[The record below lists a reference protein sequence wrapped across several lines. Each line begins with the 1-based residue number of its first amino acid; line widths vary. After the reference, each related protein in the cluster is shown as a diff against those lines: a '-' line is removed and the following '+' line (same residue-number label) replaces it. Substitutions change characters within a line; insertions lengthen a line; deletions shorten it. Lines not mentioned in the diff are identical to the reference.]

1 MSPRRLAYPVT
12 VFLSAFLL
20 FQVQFIAAK
29 RLLPWFGGVPA
40 VWTTCMLF
48 FQVLLLLGYAYA
60 HLASAR
66 LGTGKRRAVHAALV
80 ALSLLAVLARVAA
93 GGPAVIPGLGSR
105 PTDPGSP
112 VRQILAILLGS
123 VGLPYFVLST
133 TGPLL
138 QTWYAASNAGRSP
151 YRLYAWSNLGSLL
164 ALVTYPFVVEP
175 LLSLRAQGAVW
186 AGGYIVFAAAVILVA
201 IREPRAAIDSATPA
215 TASKPVDGMKAPNA
229 SLRALWLGLA
239 AGPSILFLAVTNQ
252 MCQEVAVIPLLWVLP
267 LGLYLLSL
275 VLCFESDRAYRR
287 SPWSVA
293 LVLSAA
299 GTSAILAKGPSAGVP
314 LQIAVLSAVLLSAAM
329 VCHGE
334 LSRLKPGPRHLTSFY
349 MAVAAGGAAGGIFVG
364 LVAPRLFRA
373 FWELPLGLWGCG
385 LLFMAALARDKASA
399 FHAGPVLP
407 SAMGLMVLL
416 LASPLV
422 VGGGTGPILGVGAA
436 VAAVALLA
444 LARRAVPA
452 GTLVRVCT
460 AATWLLIGC
469 DLLGQAL
476 ASVVHARWVT
486 RNFYGTLRVDERKAD
501 VSGEAYFALKH
512 GQVTHGL
519 QYRSPALE
527 NEPTAYFGRASGVGL
542 AIRALR
548 DRAPGRPL
556 RLAVVGLGIGTL
568 AAYGEPRDELRFYE
582 INPTVIELARGR
594 GGFFRFLKDTAA
606 TVSIAPG
613 DARISLEREGSPLDL
628 DLLAVDAFNSDS
640 IPVHLLTR
648 EALEV
653 YLRHL
658 RNPEGLLALHL
669 SNRFLELRPVALA
682 LARDRGLAFGS
693 ISTTP
698 ARELEFP
705 SVWAL
710 LTRDEALLSTPALR
724 EAMDRGPMAPGRLW
738 SDDHSD
744 LLRALR

>member
-1 MSPRRLAYPVT
+1 MVGTAAYPFA

-60 HLASAR
+60 HLVTAR
-66 LGTGKRRAVHAALV
+66 LGPEKARAAHVALV
-80 ALSLLAVLARVAA
+80 VLSLLAVGARVAA
-93 GGPAVIPGLGSR
+93 GGPAVIPGEGSR

-112 VRQILAILLGS
+112 VGQILAILLGS
-123 VGLPYFVLST
+123 VGLPFFVLST

-138 QTWYAASNAGRSP
+138 QSWYAAAGAGRSP

-175 LLSLRAQGAVW
+175 LLRLRAQGAVW
-186 AGGYIVFAAAVILVA
+186 ALGYLIFAFCVALIALRGRAAAA
-201 IREPRAAIDSATPA
+201 DSAAPA
-215 TASKPVDGMKAPNA
+215 VAEEPARDTTRPDA
-229 SLRALWLGLA
+229 SLRALWVGLA

-287 SPWSVA
+287 APWSVA
-293 LVLSAA
+293 LVLAA
-299 GTSAILAKGPSAGVP
+299 VGTSAILAKGPAAGVP
-314 LQIAVLSAVLLSAAM
+314 LQIAVLSATLLSAAM

-334 LSRLKPGPRHLTSFY
+334 LSRLKPGPRDLTSFY
-349 MAVAAGGAAGGIFVG
+349 MAVATGGAIGGLFVG
-364 LVAPRLFRA
+364 LAAPRLFRA
-373 FWELPLGLWGCG
+373 FWELPLGLFACG
-385 LLFMAALARDKASA
+385 LLFMAALYRDETSA

-407 SAMGLMVLL
+407 SAVGLVAVL
-416 LASPLV
+416 LASPLA
-422 VGGGTGPILGVGAA
+422 GGGSGLLLGLGAA
-436 VAAVALLA
+436 AAAVTLLA
-444 LARRAVPA
+444 LARKAVRA
-452 GTLVRVCT
+452 GILVRSCV
-460 AATWLLIGC
+460 AATWLLIGS
-469 DLLGQAL
+469 DLAGQAL
-476 ASVVHARWVT
+476 AAVLHARSVT
-486 RNFYGTLRVDERKAD
+486 RNFYGTLRVDERKAE

-548 DRAPGRPL
+548 DRASGRPL
-556 RLAVVGLGIGTL
+556 RIGVVGLGIGTL
-568 AAYGEPRDELRFYE
+568 AAYGEAGDALRFYE
-582 INPTVIELARGR
+582 INPRVIDLARGE
-594 GGFFRFLKDTAA
+594 GGFFRFLKDTPA

-613 DARISLEREGSPLDL
+613 DARISLEREGSPRDL

-658 RNPEGLLALHL
+658 RDPDGLLALHL
-669 SNRFLELRPVALA
+669 SNRFLELRPVAQA
-682 LARDRGLAFGS
+682 LARDRGLAFAS
-693 ISTTP
+693 TSTTA

-705 SVWAL
+705 SVWAF
-710 LTRDEALLSTPALR
+710 LTRDEALLAMPALHD
-724 EAMDRGPMAPGRLW
+724 ALDRAPLAAGRLW

>member
-66 LGTGKRRAVHAALV
+66 LGAGKRRAVHAALV

-138 QTWYAASNAGRSP
+138 QSWYAASQAGGSP

-201 IREPRAAIDSATPA
+201 IREPGAAVDSATPA
-215 TASKPVDGMKAPNA
+215 TAGRPVDGTKAPDA

-349 MAVAAGGAAGGIFVG
+349 MAVATGGAAGGIFVG

-407 SAMGLMVLL
+407 SAVGLMVLL

-444 LARRAVPA
+444 LARRTVPA

-501 VSGEAYFALKH
+501 TSGEEYFALKH
-512 GQVTHGL
+512 GQVTHGV
-519 QYRSPALE
+519 QYRAPALE
-527 NEPTAYFGRASGVGL
+527 AEPRAYFGRASGVGL

-548 DRAPGRPL
+548 DRAAGRPL
-556 RLAVVGLGIGTL
+556 RVGVVGLGVGTL

-594 GGFFRFLKDTAA
+594 GGFFRFLRDTPA

-682 LARDRGLAFGS
+682 LARDRGLAWAS
-693 ISTTP
+693 ISAAP

-710 LTRDEALLSTPALR
+710 LTRDEALLSTPLLR
-724 EAMDRGPMAPGRLW
+724 EAMDRGAIAPGPLW